1 MNEWSDACNIP
12 HGRQTGPCG
21 MLYIADAHCTV
32 NELMKERMNEE
43 SSASNNNN
51 NNDFQEAQPV

>member
-1 MNEWSDACNIP
+1 
-12 HGRQTGPCG
+12 

-32 NELMKERMNEE
+32 NELMKEQVNEG
-43 SSASNNNN
+43 SSASNNN